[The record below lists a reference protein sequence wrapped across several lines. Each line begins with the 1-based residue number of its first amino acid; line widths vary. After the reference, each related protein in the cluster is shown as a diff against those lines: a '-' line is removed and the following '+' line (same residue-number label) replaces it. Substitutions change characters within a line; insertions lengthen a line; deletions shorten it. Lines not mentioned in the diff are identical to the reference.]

1 MCLPKGRKITLSQ
14 LFLLDGNEIKWRFFS
29 WEKDHRNPLLNF
41 RRDFHSLKLCSDL
54 PKSILVCLISLKE
67 IEEKYLQENES
78 MNYERVASNEKNRCL
93 QSTQAL
99 DLFWWNMK
107 HKPRPEMGRSW
118 IWGRET
124 VYLLIMERR
133 LQSFHTHN
141 TFLIRH
147 ATRERTDT
155 PQLAM
160 CQRSCK
166 FKQINP
172 PSLDWFIYTT
182 L

>member
-1 MCLPKGRKITLSQ
+1 MEI
-14 LFLLDGNEIKWRFFS
+14 FLLRKRPQKS
-29 WEKDHRNPLLNF
+29 PLKF
-41 RRDFHSLKLCSDL
+41 QKRL
-54 PKSILVCLISLKE
+54 PQSQTVLGFVEFYIFLKE
-67 IEEKYLQENES
+67 IEDKYLQENES
-78 MNYERVASNEKNRCL
+78 MSYKRVASNEKKEVCL

-107 HKPRPEMGRSW
+107 HKPRPEMVRSR
-118 IWGRET
+118 IWDWET

-160 CQRSCK
+160 CQRSCT
-166 FKQINP
+166 FK
-172 PSLDWFIYTT
+172 PSLQ
-182 L
+182 